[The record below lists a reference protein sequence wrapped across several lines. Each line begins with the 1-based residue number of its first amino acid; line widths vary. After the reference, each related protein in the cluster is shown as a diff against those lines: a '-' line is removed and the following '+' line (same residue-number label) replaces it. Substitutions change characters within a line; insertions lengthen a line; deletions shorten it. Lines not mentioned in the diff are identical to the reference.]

1 MIKAV
6 NLSKTY
12 GEQVLFTDV
21 NFTVNPGERVGLV
34 GRNGHGKTTLL
45 RLLSGQEL
53 PDSGTLTFPK
63 NYTLGY
69 LDQQL
74 RFSRPTI
81 LEEACLGL
89 PAAQKYETWR
99 AEKIL
104 LGLGFARADFNRP
117 PVEFS
122 GGFQVRL
129 NLAKLLISEPNLLLL
144 DEPTNYLDITSIRW
158 LVRFLQS
165 WPNEFILVTH
175 DRNFMDQVITHTLGI
190 HRQKIRKMAGNT
202 AKFYAQ
208 LAKEEEIYEKTRINE
223 EKKRQATERFINRF
237 RYKATLSSR
246 VQSRIKMLA
255 KKEPLEK
262 LAPLEELEFSFPEAA
277 MPGKIILQAQGLSF
291 SYTGKAPYL
300 IEDFSLT
307 VEKNDRIGII
317 GKNGKG
323 KTTLLRLLAG
333 ELSPHAGSITRH
345 PELKMGYFG
354 QTNIERLAPDRT
366 ILEELESTSPD
377 CTLQQ
382 ARKIS
387 GAFMFSGDLALKKIR
402 VLSGGEKS
410 RVLLGKL
417 LVSPSNLLLLDEP
430 TNHLDMESGD
440 SLLEALDAYNGA
452 LLIVTHNELYLHA
465 LVNKL
470 IVFDQDKVAVFNG
483 SYQRFLEEIGWESER
498 DEPSLNQKASAARQP
513 TNQRKAL
520 RREKAAIITRKSM
533 VLRPLESTLGQ
544 LEKAITARENEL
556 QTNNEQLVAASTAGD
571 GETIARLAKRNAE
584 LNAEIEQLYTE
595 LVKCTEEY
603 EQAARQF
610 EEELKKIETV

>member
-1 MIKAV
+1 MIKV
-6 NLSKTY
+6 ENLTKAY
-12 GEQVLFTDV
+12 GEQVLFSDV
-21 NFTVNPGERVGLV
+21 NFMINPGERVGLV

-45 RLLSGQEL
+45 RLLSGEEL
-53 PDSGTLTFPK
+53 PDRGTISFPK
-63 NYTLGY
+63 NYSLGY
-69 LDQQL
+69 LTQHLQ
-74 RFSRPTI
+74 FSHPTI

-89 PAAQKYETWR
+89 PADQKYETWR

-104 LGLGFARADFNRP
+104 LGLGFTKADFNRP
-117 PVEFS
+117 PAEFS

-129 NLAKLLISEPNLLLL
+129 NLAKLLIAAPNLLLL

-158 LVRFLQS
+158 LARFLQS
-165 WPNEFILVTH
+165 WPHEFILITH

-202 AKFYAQ
+202 AKYYAQ

-223 EKKRQATERFINRF
+223 ERKRQEIERFINRF

-246 VQSRIKMLA
+246 VQSRVKMLA
-255 KKEPLEK
+255 KKEPLAK
-262 LAPLEELEFSFPEAA
+262 LAPLEELEFSFPEAT
-277 MPGKIILQAQGLSF
+277 MPGKIILQAQGLTF
-291 SYTGKAPYL
+291 SYTGKPPYL
-300 IEDFSLT
+300 IKDFNLT

-333 ELSPHAGSITRH
+333 DLLPQQGTITRH

-354 QTNIERLAPDRT
+354 QTNNERLDQEKT
-366 ILEELESTSPD
+366 ILEELISTSPD

-387 GAFMFSGDLALKKIR
+387 GAFMFSGDQALKKIR

-417 LVSPSNLLLLDEP
+417 LVNPSNLLLLDEP

-440 SLLEALDAYNGA
+440 SLLEALDAYHGA
-452 LLIVTHNELYLHA
+452 LLIVTHNEMFLHA
-465 LVNKL
+465 LANKL
-470 IVFDQDKVAVFNG
+470 IIFDQDKVTVFHG
-483 SYQRFLEEIGWESER
+483 SYQRFLEEIGWEAER
-498 DEPSLNQKASAARQP
+498 EDPAVNQKGSPTNQP
-513 TNQRKAL
+513 VNQRKAL

-533 VLRPLESTLGQ
+533 VLRPLEATLAQ
-544 LEKAITARENEL
+544 LEKAITLRENEL
-556 QTNNEQLVAASTAGD
+556 QANNEQLVAASTTGD
-571 GETIARLAKRNAE
+571 SDTIARLAKRNAE
-584 LNAEIEQLYTE
+584 LNVEIEQLYTD
-595 LVKCTEEY
+595 LVKQTEEY
-603 EQAARQF
+603 EQAVRRF
-610 EEELKKIETV
+610 EEELKQVDSV